1 MTAGWADVVLALA
14 LGIGLAACAGLRA
27 WLPLLMAGGAA
38 RLGWLQLGD
47 SFDFLAS
54 NRALILFGVASVVEI
69 AADKVPALD
78 HLLDVL
84 STVLRPAAGSLLA
97 ASVLWPV
104 SDPLTALALGV
115 AVGAPV
121 ALVPHAAK
129 SMLRAASTTVTAG
142 LANPILS
149 VVEDALVVFLF
160 LVTVVLP
167 LLMVTLVVGSVVLLL
182 TRRRRRAAA
191 VPAS

>member
-160 LVTVVLP
+160 LVAVVLP